1 MPADLDLSV
10 PATTRG
16 LRAALQ
22 SLDEACVARNV
33 EADLVSRARIVIEEL
48 FTNTIKYGYGGE
60 CDRPVRL
67 SLSVDRTIT
76 VTFEDEALPF
86 DPTAWTVAKD
96 IYETPSDRPVGQAG
110 IALILGLSSSVSY
123 LPLPNGNRITIT
135 IEQREPR

>member
-22 SLDEACVARNV
+22 SLDEVCTARNV
-33 EADLVSRARIVIEEL
+33 EADLISRVRIVIEEL

-67 SLSVDRTIT
+67 SLSAGRAIT
-76 VTFEDEALPF
+76 VTFEDEAPPF
-86 DPTAWTVAKD
+86 DPTAWTPAKNID
-96 IYETPSDRPVGQAG
+96 ETPADRPVGQAG
-110 IALILGLSSSVSY
+110 IALIQGLSTSVSY
-123 LPLPNGNRITIT
+123 RPLPSGNHIAIV
-135 IEQREPR
+135 IE